1 MSITFRAGSC
11 QRFLAAALLALVII
25 VGQALWPGAQS
36 PSSAAVYDADELGV
50 VRLINQYR
58 ASYGLGALQVSDALS
73 KASTRHN
80 LDMGHYNFLSHSSES
95 SDFFPSGYQFWQRLA
110 AMGYGSGVMGE
121 NIAAGLPLMTA
132 ESVFAAWKSSP
143 GHNSQMLGADYR
155 AIGVSCDYVA
165 GSEFGVYWTTDFGGS
180 VDSTARPV
188 DKAGV
193 RTTIT
198 GQDRY
203 ETAVMVSQRGFPNGA
218 SVVVVVKGDDFPD
231 ALAAAPLAAAFGGP
245 VLLTPSGGLT
255 SAVKAELKR
264 LGAHSVFFIGL
275 KDSVKSGI
283 TSALPNATITTIRG
297 RDRYE
302 TATLIADRLRTRL
315 GRIDT
320 VVLVPGDRY
329 PDALSVAPLAAKK
342 GWAILLTPQSGQVP
356 TVTARSI
363 QSLGATSA
371 LVVGTWAKP
380 PIAASQVTY
389 KVGTDRYHTSALVA
403 AYAASQGLSFGHV
416 ALATGENYPD
426 ALVVGPY
433 LVGDGGILL
442 LTQASGIPT
451 PVADQLAAHRSSVAA
466 LDLVGLTDS
475 VSTRAKMILQ

>member
-1 MSITFRAGSC
+1 MSITFRVGSS
-11 QRFLAAALLALVII
+11 RRILVAALLALVII
-25 VGQALWPGAQS
+25 VGLAVWPGAQT
-36 PSSAAVYDADELGV
+36 PSHAAVYDADELGV

-58 ASYGLGALQVSDALS
+58 ASHGLGALQVSDALS

-80 LDMGHYNFLSHSSES
+80 LDMGRYNFISHSSES
-95 SDFFPSGYQFWQRLA
+95 SDYFPSGYQFWQRLA
-110 AMGYGSGVMGE
+110 AMGYGSGVLGE
-121 NIAAGLPLMTA
+121 NIAAGLPVMTA

-143 GHNSQMLGADYR
+143 GHNSQMLGADYKV
-155 AIGVSCDYVA
+155 IGVSCDYVA

-180 VDSTARPV
+180 VDPTARPV
-188 DKAGV
+188 DSAGV

-203 ETAVMVSQRGFPNGA
+203 QTAVMVSQKAFPKGA
-218 SVVVVVKGDDFPD
+218 PVVVVVKGDDFPD

-245 VLLTPSGGLT
+245 VLLTPSSGLT
-255 SAVKAELKR
+255 TAVKAELRR
-264 LGAHSVFFIGL
+264 LGAHTVFFIGL

-283 TSALPNATITTIRG
+283 VSALPNATITTIRG
-297 RDRYE
+297 SDRYE
-302 TATLIADRLRTRL
+302 TASLIAGRLRVKL
-315 GRIDT
+315 GAIGT

-342 GWAILLTPQSGQVP
+342 GWAILLTPQSGRIP
-356 TVTARSI
+356 AVTARTI

-380 PIAASQVTY
+380 ALAASRVTY
-389 KVGTDRYHTSALVA
+389 KVGNDRYHTSALVA
-403 AYAASQGLSFGHV
+403 AYAASQGLSFRHV

-442 LTQASGIPT
+442 LTQSNGIPT
-451 PVADQLAAHRSSVAA
+451 PVADQLAAHRVGVSS
-466 LDLVGLTDS
+466 LDLVGLPGS